1 MDLHVL
7 LEVILFAL
15 TLIGFC
21 GTVLGVVFAWLK
33 GLEIRF
39 QRIEASKKRL
49 QSQILHV
56 SKFLEE
62 KTDFDGLPNENY

>member
-1 MDLHVL
+1 MDLHFL
-7 LEVILFAL
+7 FEAILFAL

-33 GLEIRF
+33 GIEIRF
-39 QRIEASKKRL
+39 ERIEANIRRL
-49 QSQILHV
+49 QSQILHI

-62 KTDFDGLPNENY
+62 ETDFDGLPNGNY